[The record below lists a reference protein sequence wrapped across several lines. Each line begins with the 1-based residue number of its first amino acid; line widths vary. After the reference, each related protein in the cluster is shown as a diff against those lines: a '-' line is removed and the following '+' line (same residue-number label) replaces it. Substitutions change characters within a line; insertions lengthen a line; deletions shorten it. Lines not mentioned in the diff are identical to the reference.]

1 MSTCNEVLKAQHK
14 TYPRTCQKCGLGPC
28 VGHPLL
34 QPAPSST
41 TAAPEPVY
49 IVTWRYPD
57 NSAFGV
63 VSVHRTKAGAER
75 MVGLL
80 KTHAETKRF
89 DIEAAPAEA

>member
-14 TYPRTCQKCGLGPC
+14 TYPRTCAKCGLGPC

-34 QPAPSST
+34 SPAPT
-41 TAAPEPVY
+41 NPAAPELVH

-75 MVGLL
+75 MLGLL

-89 DIEAAPAEA
+89 DIETAPAEA